1 MKKSDEKK
9 KIKEETLLKSAFNLF
24 TKKGFKETSIQDIA
38 DTAGVGK
45 GTFYL
50 YFKDKYDIQNK
61 LIEKKSQ
68 KLFSDAVKA
77 LKKTNIENFDEQ
89 IIFVIEHII
98 DELNKNHILLKFISK
113 NLSLGIYNQA
123 VTKIADLKYSDDD
136 SIYSIFMNG
145 IKQNNIKLKCPEATL
160 FMIIELASSTCFNSI
175 LYNITLT
182 IEEFKP
188 ILFEE
193 IKKLLNPN

>member
-1 MKKSDEKK
+1 MKKSDENK
-9 KIKEETLLKSAFNLF
+9 KIKEETLLSSAFNLF
-24 TKKGFKETSIQDIA
+24 TNKGFKETSIQDIA
-38 DTAGVGK
+38 ENAGVGK

-77 LKKTNIENFDEQ
+77 LKKTNIINFEDQ
-89 IIFVIEHII
+89 IIFIIEYII
-98 DELNKNHILLKFISK
+98 DSLTKNHILLKFISK
-113 NLSLGIYNQA
+113 NLSLGLYNQA
-123 VTKIADLKYSDDD
+123 VSKIADLPYDDG

-145 IKQNNIKLKCPEATL
+145 IQKNNIELKCPEATL
-160 FMIIELASSTCFNSI
+160 FMIIELASSTSFNSI
-175 LYNITLT
+175 LYNIPLP

-193 IKKLLNPN
+193 IRKLLK

>member
-9 KIKEETLLKSAFNLF
+9 KIKEETLLDTAFNLF
-24 TKKGFKETSIQDIA
+24 TKKGFKETSIQDIV
-38 DTAGVGK
+38 DNAGIGK

-77 LKKTNIENFDEQ
+77 LKKTDTQNFEDQ

-98 DELNKNHILLKFISK
+98 DALDKNHVLLKFISK

-123 VTKIADLKYSDDD
+123 VTKIADLKGSNED
-136 SIYSIFMNG
+136 SIYNIFMNG
-145 IKQNNIKLKCPEATL
+145 IEKNNIILENPEATL
-160 FMIIELASSTCFNSI
+160 FMIIELSSSTAFNSI
-175 LYNITLT
+175 LYNMPLP
-182 IEEFKP
+182 IEQFKP
-188 ILFEE
+188 ILFKE
-193 IKKLLNPN
+193 IRKILK

>member
-9 KIKEETLLKSAFNLF
+9 KIKEETLLDTAFNLF
-24 TKKGFKETSIQDIA
+24 TKKGFKETSIQDIV
-38 DTAGVGK
+38 DNAGIGK

-77 LKKTNIENFDEQ
+77 LKKTDTQNFEDQ

-98 DELNKNHILLKFISK
+98 DALDKNHVLLKFISK

-123 VTKIADLKYSDDD
+123 VTKIADLKGSNED
-136 SIYSIFMNG
+136 SIYNIFMNG
-145 IKQNNIKLKCPEATL
+145 IEKNNIILENPEATL
-160 FMIIELASSTCFNSI
+160 FMIIELSSSTAFNSI
-175 LYNITLT
+175 LYNNPLP
-182 IEEFKP
+182 IEQYKP
-188 ILFEE
+188 IQFKE
-193 IKKLLNPN
+193 IRKILK